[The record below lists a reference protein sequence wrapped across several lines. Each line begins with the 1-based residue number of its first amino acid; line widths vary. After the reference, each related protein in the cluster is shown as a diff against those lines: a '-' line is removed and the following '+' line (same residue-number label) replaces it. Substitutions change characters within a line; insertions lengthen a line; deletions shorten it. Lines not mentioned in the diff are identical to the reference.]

1 MSKNIFIVII
11 LCGCCGYTTR
21 SILPTNIKS
30 IAIPVATNETV
41 KPGLAEQLTDS
52 LINGFTQDRTL
63 KVTNIDRASII
74 LECTIKN
81 YERSPQSY
89 TANQEVIAWKIIIEA
104 AVKST
109 DRIKSEQLWQDNV
122 SISVTYDDKTEDG
135 IKVTEDQGIDKAI
148 KKLSQEILRKVLT
161 SW

>member
-1 MSKNIFIVII
+1 MFKRFSFLVIFI
-11 LCGCCGYTTR
+11 LSCCGYTTR

-41 KPGLAEQLTDS
+41 KPGLAEALTEQ
-52 LINGFTQDRTL
+52 LINDFTQDRTL
-63 KVTNIDRASII
+63 KIDNVDRASII
-74 LECTIKN
+74 LDCAIKN

-89 TANQEVIAWKIIIEA
+89 TANQEVIAWKIVLEA
-104 AVKST
+104 SAKTT
-109 DRIKSEQLWQDNV
+109 DRAKSEQLWQDNV
-122 SISVTYDDKTEDG
+122 SISITYDDKTE
-135 IKVTEDQGIDKAI
+135 TEDQGIDKAI